1 MLVSSPSHRF
11 YDSIYAS
18 KMEFLRTFLS
28 LFANFLLLNLFL
40 SHVPSIS
47 AQWTNHEDFL
57 KCLSYTI
64 NNYTVD
70 IRIIHTTK
78 DPSFYSILNSSIQN
92 PRFSVLETPKPVSI
106 ITPVQVTHVQST
118 VKCARF
124 HGVHVRT
131 RSGGHDYEGFSYIAK
146 RRPFVVIDLRYLRSI
161 TLNIDNR
168 TGWVQ
173 SGATVGELYYEL
185 GKLSKSL
192 AFPAGLYPTVGVGG
206 QFGGGGYGTL
216 MRKYGLSA
224 DNIIDAHIVDANGSF
239 LDRQGM
245 GEDLFWAIRGGGGSS
260 FCIVISWKIRLVDVP
275 TVVTVFLVNKTS
287 EEEAVSVFNKWQ
299 YIADKV
305 PNDLF
310 IRAMLQKETKVYA
323 SFPGLYLGPV
333 SDLLVLMKKK
343 FPELGLEVENC
354 REMSWIES
362 VLYFIKEDS
371 MDSLAKRKR
380 TSRSFKGKD
389 DFIQK
394 PIPKSAIR
402 YLWRR
407 FYAPEAQ
414 RAKIILTPF
423 GGKMSE
429 IAESKIPFP
438 HRKGNLYEIQ
448 YLAYWSEEEDKNVT
462 DTKTY
467 FRWVESVHKFMT
479 PYVSKSPRRAYVNF
493 RDIDLGMYL
502 GMSMKTK
509 YEEAKIWGVKY
520 FKNNFDRLVRVKTN
534 VDPMDFFCDEQS
546 IPILKS
552 FT

>member
-1 MLVSSPSHRF
+1 
-11 YDSIYAS
+11 
-18 KMEFLRTFLS
+18 MEFLRTFHS
-28 LFANFLLLNLFL
+28 LIANFLLLNLFL

-57 KCLSYTI
+57 KCLSYNI

-70 IRIIHTTK
+70 SRIIHTTK

-118 VKCARF
+118 VRCARS
-124 HGVHVRT
+124 HGIHVRT

-146 RRPFVVIDLRYLRSI
+146 SRPFVVIDLRYLRSI

-173 SGATVGELYYEL
+173 SGATVGELYYEI

-260 FCIVISWKIRLVDVP
+260 FCIIISWKIILVDVP

-287 EEEAVSVFNKWQ
+287 EEEAVSVFNRWQ

-343 FPELGLEVENC
+343 FPELGLEGEHC

-362 VLYFIKEDS
+362 VLYFIKEES

-394 PIPKSAIR
+394 PIPKSAIQ

-407 FYAPEAQ
+407 FCAREAQ

-438 HRKGNLYEIQ
+438 HRKGNIYEIQ
-448 YLAYWSEEEDKNVT
+448 YLAYWSEGEDKNKT
-462 DTKTY
+462 DTKKY
-467 FRWVESVHKFMT
+467 FRWVENVHKFMT

-493 RDIDLGMYL
+493 RDIDLGTYL
-502 GMSMKTK
+502 EMSMKTK

-546 IPILKS
+546 IPIMKS

>member
-1 MLVSSPSHRF
+1 
-11 YDSIYAS
+11 
-18 KMEFLRTFLS
+18 MEFLRFLLS
-28 LFANFLLLNLFL
+28 LFIKVLLLNLSL
-40 SHVPSIS
+40 SLFPLIS
-47 AQWTNHEDFL
+47 GQRTNHEDFL
-57 KCLSYTI
+57 RCLTHRI
-64 NNYTVD
+64 ND
-70 IRIIHTTK
+70 DESRIIHISK
-78 DPSFYSILNSSIQN
+78 DPSFFSILDSSIQN

-106 ITPVQVTHVQST
+106 ITPVQATDVQST
-118 VKCARF
+118 IRCARL
-124 HGVHVRT
+124 HGIHIRT
-131 RSGGHDYEGFSYIAK
+131 RSGGHDYEGFSYMAK
-146 RRPFVVIDLRYLRSI
+146 RRSFVVLDLRNLRSI
-161 TLNIDNR
+161 TLDVDNR

-173 SGATVGELYYEL
+173 SGATIGELYYKI

-224 DNIIDAHIVDANGSF
+224 DNVIDAHIVDANGSF

-245 GEDLFWAIRGGGGSS
+245 GEDFFWAIRGGGGSS
-260 FCIVISWKIRLVDVP
+260 FCVVLSWKIRLLDVP
-275 TVVTVFLVNKTS
+275 SVVTVFNVVKTS
-287 EEEAVSVFNKWQ
+287 EKDAVSIINKWQ

-333 SDLLVLMKKK
+333 SDLLALMKEK
-343 FPELGLEVENC
+343 FPELGLEIGDC

-362 VLYFIKEDS
+362 VLWFVKEES
-371 MDSLAKRKR
+371 METLAKRKR

-389 DFIQK
+389 DFVEE
-394 PIPKSAIR
+394 PIPKPAIR
-402 YLWRR
+402 YLWKR
-407 FYAPEAQ
+407 FQAPEAQ
-414 RAKIILTPF
+414 LAKIILTPF
-423 GGKMSE
+423 GGKMNE
-429 IAESKIPFP
+429 IAEYETPFP
-438 HRKGNLYEIQ
+438 HREGNLYEIQ
-448 YLAYWSEEEDKNVT
+448 YLAYWSEEEDKN
-462 DTKTY
+462 KTNTEKY
-467 FRWVESVHKFMT
+467 LRWVESVYEFMT

-502 GMSMKTK
+502 GMNMKTK

-546 IPILKS
+546 IPIMNS
-552 FT
+552 VNDI

>member
-1 MLVSSPSHRF
+1 
-11 YDSIYAS
+11 
-18 KMEFLRTFLS
+18 MEFLRTFLS
-28 LFANFLLLNLFL
+28 LFTSFLVLNLSISHVALISANHEEFL
-40 SHVPSIS
+40 S
-47 AQWTNHEDFL
+47 
-57 KCLSYTI
+57 CLSYKI
-64 NNYTVD
+64 NDYTVES
-70 IRIIHTTK
+70 RIIHTSK
-78 DPSFYSILNSSIQN
+78 DPSYYSILNSSIQN

-106 ITPVQVTHVQST
+106 ITPVKVTDVQST
-118 VKCARF
+118 VKCAGL
-124 HGVHVRT
+124 HGIHIRT

-146 RRPFVVIDLRYLRSI
+146 SRPFVVIDLRNLRSI
-161 TLNIDNR
+161 TLDVDNR

-173 SGATVGELYYEL
+173 TGATVGELYFEI

-224 DNIIDAHIVDANGSF
+224 DNVIDAHIVDANGTF

-245 GEDLFWAIRGGGGSS
+245 GEDFFWAIRGGGGSS
-260 FCIVISWKIRLVDVP
+260 FCVVLSWKIRLVDVP
-275 TVVTVFLVNKTS
+275 SVVTVFDVKKTF
-287 EEEAVSVFNKWQ
+287 ENEAVSVINSWQ

-310 IRAMLQKETKVYA
+310 IRAMLQRSNETLVYA

-333 SDLLVLMKKK
+333 RDLLALMKEK
-343 FPELGLEVENC
+343 FPELGLEIENC

-362 VLYFIKEDS
+362 VLWFIKEET
-371 MDSLAKRKR
+371 MESLAKRKR
-380 TSRSFKGKD
+380 SSRSFKGKD

-394 PIPKSAIR
+394 PIPKTAIR
-402 YLWRR
+402 YLWSR
-407 FYAPEAQ
+407 FYKPEA
-414 RAKIILTPF
+414 RLAKIILTPF

-429 IAESKIPFP
+429 IAESETPFP
-438 HRKGNLYEIQ
+438 HRKGNVYEIQ
-448 YLAYWSEEEDKNVT
+448 YLAYWSEEEDKNNKT
-462 DTKTY
+462 HDTQKY
-467 FRWVESVHKFMT
+467 LRWVESIYEFMT

-502 GMSMKTK
+502 GMNIKTK
-509 YEEAKIWGVKY
+509 YEEAKVWGVKY

-546 IPILKS
+546 IPIMKS
-552 FT
+552 VSDI